1 MLASR
6 VICVFSVHVIVCAV
20 EGRRRRAKRR
30 IDPRDVPTT
39 DSTRRVRMAYV
50 DGFVLAVP
58 TASKEVFIEHARKA
72 DAVFMPVV
80 TLPD

>member
-1 MLASR
+1 
-6 VICVFSVHVIVCAV
+6 
-20 EGRRRRAKRR
+20 
-30 IDPRDVPTT
+30 
-39 DSTRRVRMAYV
+39 MAYV